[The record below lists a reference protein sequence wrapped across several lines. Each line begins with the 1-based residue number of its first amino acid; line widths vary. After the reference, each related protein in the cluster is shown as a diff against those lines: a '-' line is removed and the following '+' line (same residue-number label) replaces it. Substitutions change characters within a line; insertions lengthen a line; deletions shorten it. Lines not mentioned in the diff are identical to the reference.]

1 MSSSPDAR
9 APAINRLLKMA
20 VVGGAEAAVRLHI
33 DRGDNL
39 NSRDDR
45 GLTPLMLAAARNK
58 AEICRLLIDAGAD
71 LYALD
76 PVGRDALAIAIAA
89 GALGSASAVEAA
101 LARGIRHACQAAP
114 SAHQDAAHDNGDER
128 GKGSGSFN
136 GNAPHGSEANP
147 DETNFAVDVSGDLS
161 EEPKAQE
168 HHIAQDTA
176 PEHPVAESSTVTKIA
191 VTKVF
196 EIHSV
201 DDEDASTI
209 DLSGWEA
216 DESRPPPIDDA
227 SIAAAQAVLQEVI
240 ARHVPID
247 DSVDW
252 AHFEAFLPEH
262 AEPLPRAQDAESAAE
277 LRRLLL
283 RALRE
288 GSIPEIDAEEL
299 CVGADGAMDS
309 ASLSLLRFVIN
320 DLGAETDERFEYR
333 SRHESFEVFV
343 DSLETQDEEEAVS
356 DAMAFLAGLES
367 HRNDPMRLY
376 MRDIQRRSLINAEEE
391 IALAKAMEGAAKQAI
406 EALALWPQ
414 GIDRTL
420 VAIEAALSGERAL
433 GSITAGSRDEAE
445 PDPIELV
452 KSANLDVPSS
462 AYGPGAGSD
471 EESDA
476 DDVGDDVGD
485 DAAATEEAGGTI
497 DSLAVGFF
505 EKAAELSAL
514 RGSGAT
520 PEAKATAAR
529 AALASLSLART
540 FLMEL
545 SDDAVDDKSEPA
557 GRFLAA
563 VRSLAASRDK
573 MAGANLRLVLSIA
586 KRYLYS
592 GLPMDDLIQE
602 GNIGLLKAA
611 DKFDWRRGYKFSTMA
626 TWWIRQQVSR
636 SAADDGRTIR
646 LPVHVHEKLQRV
658 EREAEVLA
666 RSIGRSPSS
675 AEVAAKLS
683 MLPENVEALLRVS
696 VPPLSLHSMDD
707 EGDLVFESIE
717 DHRADPFE
725 TLAARELRATLDA
738 LLSKLGGKPERVL
751 RMRFGLGLDDPL
763 TLEEVGLQFGLTRER
778 IRQIESK
785 ALKRLD
791 HRLHRKMLRGWLRE
805 EGPEETLPAEV
816 VGEPDT
822 GDHGQASRAASSE
835 RAVEAARKPAAGRSN
850 TPDHN
855 RQSSAVDR
863 LIAQAVDLGIAVDD
877 DQSGGTR
884 STWVNMTES
893 HDAPT
898 RALVCKLI
906 AMGFEY
912 WPGKGYWR

>member
-45 GLTPLMLAAARNK
+45 GFTPLMLAAARNK

-76 PVGRDALAIAIAA
+76 PVGRDALAIAMAA
-89 GALGSASAVEAA
+89 GALDSASAVEAA
-101 LARGIRHACQAAP
+101 LARRMRHACQAAP
-114 SAHQDAAHDNGDER
+114 GAHQGAAHDNDKGDER
-128 GKGSGSFN
+128 GNGSGSFN

-147 DETNFAVDVSGDLS
+147 DETNFAVDVSDDLS
-161 EEPKAQE
+161 EEPTATE

-176 PEHPVAESSTVTKIA
+176 PEHPVAESSTVAKIA

-201 DDEDASTI
+201 DEEDASTI

-227 SIAAAQAVLQEVI
+227 SIAAAQAVIQEVI

-262 AEPLPRAQDAESAAE
+262 AEPLPRAQDADSTAE

-288 GSIPEIDAEEL
+288 GSIPEIDAEDL
-299 CVGADGAMDS
+299 CIGADGAMDQ

-333 SRHESFEVFV
+333 SRHESFKVFV
-343 DSLETQDEEEAVS
+343 DPLETQDEEEELS

-376 MRDIQRRSLINAEEE
+376 MRDIQRRNLINAEEE
-391 IALAKAMEGAAKQAI
+391 IALAKAMEGAVKQAI

-420 VAIEAALSGERAL
+420 VAIEAARSGERAL
-433 GSITAGSRDEAE
+433 GSITAGSRDETE

-452 KSANLDVPSS
+452 EGADLDVPISTS
-462 AYGPGAGSD
+462 APRVESD
-471 EESDA
+471 EEPDA
-476 DDVGDDVGD
+476 DDAGD
-485 DAAATEEAGGTI
+485 DAAAIGEAGVTTE
-497 DSLAVGFF
+497 SLAVGFF

-540 FLMEL
+540 FLLEL

-602 GNIGLLKAA
+602 GNIGLLKAV

-683 MLPENVEALLRVS
+683 IPPENVEALLRVS

-738 LLSKLGGKPERVL
+738 LLSKVGGKPERVL
-751 RMRFGLGLDDPL
+751 RMRFGLQLEDPL

-791 HRLHRKMLRGWLRE
+791 RRLHRKMLRGWLRE
-805 EGPEETLPAEV
+805 EEPEETPPAEE

-884 STWVNMTES
+884 STWVNMTEA

-898 RALVCKLI
+898 RALVSKLI
-906 AMGFEY
+906 AIGFEY